1 MREFRFGV
9 TVGGVRCADDLAK
22 ICGAAEDYGF
32 DVVAWVDHLYPNR
45 TSPFL
50 GLMAAASVSERLRLS
65 TYILNLGFWNPALL
79 ARDVASA
86 VRLTGGRLELGLG
99 GGIVKEQF
107 DDANL
112 PFDPFRDR
120 MSKIADVLD
129 VLDERLAQEEDF
141 TPPPV
146 LIGGT
151 SKQAIR
157 LAAERADIASFGGR
171 FQLPGEEPGTMRIIT
186 ADEAAERSAY
196 LWSIA
201 GDRADDIELNA
212 FVLEVQVT
220 DDRRGAME
228 QLAAEADRHL
238 MIPDVD
244 AALESPFMLIGTE
257 QEIADQ
263 ILANRERYGF
273 SYITIQR
280 PYLHAFGPIIERVR
294 KAQ

>member
-1 MREFRFGV
+1 MRDFRFGF
-9 TVGGVRCADDLAK
+9 TVGGVQSSDQLAE

-32 DVVAWVDHLYPNR
+32 DVCAWVDHLYPGR

-50 GLMAAASVSERLRLS
+50 GLLAASYVSERLKLS
-65 TYILNLGFWNPALL
+65 TYILNLGFCNPALL
-79 ARDVASA
+79 ARDAASF

-107 DDANL
+107 DDAGL
-112 PFDPFRDR
+112 PFHPFRDR
-120 MSKIADVLD
+120 MGKVAQVVDELD
-129 VLDERLAQEEDF
+129 KRFAQEEDF
-141 TPPPV
+141 VPPPV

-151 SKQAIR
+151 SKEAIR
-157 LAAERADIASFGGR
+157 LAARRADIASFGGR

-196 LWSIA
+196 LRSIA

-228 QLAAEADRHL
+228 RLAAEADRHL
-238 MIPDVD
+238 MIPDID
-244 AALESPFMLIGTE
+244 AALESPFMLFGTE
-257 QEIADQ
+257 EEIADQ
-263 ILANRERYGF
+263 LLANRERYGF

-280 PYLHAFGPIIERVR
+280 PYLHSFGPIIERVR